1 MYVEAY
7 ELIKEI
13 LQDEHLN
20 EHIEEVTGKSLA
32 LIDSGPQVTVPAV
45 AIEFRGGEI
54 TRPDN
59 HKQEVEYHVIF
70 ALPFFGSDSMKLCHD
85 FLDVLVETFF
95 AHEKLTDNGRNS
107 FVMRLDPL
115 LLEKDPEEDWWTVG
129 VRAAIAIF

>member
-20 EHIEEVTGKSLA
+20 EHIEDATGKSLA
-32 LIDSGPQVTVPAV
+32 IIDSGPQVTLPAV
-45 AIEFRGGEI
+45 AIEFKGGAI

-59 HKQEVEYHVIF
+59 QKQEVEYDVIF
-70 ALPFFGSDSMKLCHD
+70 ALPFFGTDGMKLCHD
-85 FLDVLVETFF
+85 FLDVLIDTFF
-95 AHEKLTDNGRNS
+95 AHEKLNNEGRNS
-107 FVMRLDPL
+107 FAIRVDPM